1 MQRETGSERV
11 DMEKPG
17 MISRWY
23 DDKGFGFILPKTGGE
38 EVFLHISAFRGDRR
52 PRQGDQVWFL
62 ASQDAQG
69 RLRAERARLD
79 ALTLD
84 PPTVRRGAQAP
95 VTRAQAR
102 PAPTPPSAL
111 QRPLAKLLVL
121 LILCVLPA
129 AGAWRMYLDGQ
140 ALWPLLAYPLASLL
154 AFALYWQD
162 KRSAARGD
170 WRTPEV
176 RLHLFEPAWRL
187 AWRAG
192 RAAGVPPQDPQALV
206 PTGVLGHRPAA
217 PAVLARQPAR
227 RAPVRRAVA
236 VDRLNGAAHS
246 RARR

>member
-1 MQRETGSERV
+1 
-11 DMEKPG
+11 MEKPG

-23 DDKGFGFILPKTGGE
+23 DDKGFGFILPKSGGE

-79 ALTLD
+79 ALTID
-84 PPTVRRGAQAP
+84 PPTVRRGAAGP
-95 VTRAQAR
+95 G
-102 PAPTPPSAL
+102 
-111 QRPLAKLLVL
+111 
-121 LILCVLPA
+121 A
-129 AGAWRMYLDGQ
+129 AGADSAERVAAPVGEAAGPADPLRAAGRWRLADVPGRTGPLAAAGLSAGQ
-140 ALWPLLAYPLASLL
+140 PARIRPLLAGQAQRRTRRLAYPGGPPAPV
-154 AFALYWQD
+154 
-162 KRSAARGD
+162 RAAR
-170 WRTPEV
+170 
-176 RLHLFEPAWRL
+176 RL

-192 RAAGVPPQDPQALV
+192 RAAGIPPQDPQALV

-217 PAVLARQPAR
+217 PVVLARQPAR

-236 VDRLNGAAHS
+236 ADRLNGAAHS